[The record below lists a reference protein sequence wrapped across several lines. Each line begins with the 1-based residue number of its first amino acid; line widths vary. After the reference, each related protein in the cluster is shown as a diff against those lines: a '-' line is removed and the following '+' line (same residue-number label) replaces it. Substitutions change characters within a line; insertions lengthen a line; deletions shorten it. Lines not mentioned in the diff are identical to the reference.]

1 MKRGWIGAVLL
12 LALLLGSG
20 LSAWDMYSRQQPLE
34 EAMDQAAEQVLTQ
47 NWEQASS
54 LVHWANGQWRQYWK
68 RNATFSDH
76 SPMEEID
83 SLFSQLEVLENQ
95 GDALSYALIC
105 VQLSRAF
112 SALADGHI
120 PNWWNLL

>member
-34 EAMDQAAEQVLTQ
+34 EVMDQAAEQVLTQ

-54 LVHWANGQWRQYWK
+54 LVHWANGQWQQYWK